1 MANKALNQV
10 SQVQSTELA
19 NVKTFLAVM
28 NNGEIKQ
35 MSKEDMAAVVGGLL
49 PVADWNETGLMQSN
63 VRQSKVTKQ
72 LSQIDECVTVL
83 DNPSKTFCGFI
94 AYTNPDLTAAYAL
107 YYYTYG
113 RLTELVPEIYSY
125 ALSLEV
131 KDGNIVI
138 RNTQNSSRK
147 VTYVLLNLI

>member
-1 MANKALNQV
+1 MADVKESALTQ
-10 SQVQSTELA
+10 QSDCKWVRALDA
-19 NVKTFLAVM
+19 NG
-28 NNGEIKQ
+28 NSIRI
-35 MSKEDMAAVVGGLL
+35 SKEDLASAVGGLL
-49 PVADWNETGLMQSN
+49 PVANWNETGMMQSN

-72 LSQIDECVTVL
+72 LNQIDECVTVL

-113 RLTELVPEIYSY
+113 KLTELVPEIYSY

-147 VTYVLLNLI
+147 VTYALLNLI